1 MNNSN
6 KLLSLKEKIN
16 MEIHEST
23 KQAIMRAD
31 RLTNA
36 NKMLAAAKTPQEV
49 QAAEKEVKMAE
60 KAIKDAEEAK
70 KKLIDS
76 IGMSKMIENT
86 PEKTNITSNNE
97 QNAYET
103 TNNSIRVAK
112 KAKTNTNNSSSV
124 TIPVKR
130 RGRKKAKNAAE
141 TTTDSNN
148 SKNSLLDLVKDNQSL
163 ENSTTNTNNSSSGTI
178 VDVLKVFG
186 KDCHKYVPDFNV
198 REELA
203 KSKITS
209 QMEALYYLFRG
220 DNVVLCGKAGSGKS
234 WVINTFRNIIDS
246 FNAVLTDG
254 FGLTFNIATTASTG
268 AAAVIIDGATIHSWS
283 GLGVNLGPF
292 DKKTIKSIVP
302 SGNHWA
308 WNKLVRK
315 LKKVDCLI
323 IDEISMLPSYFL
335 ANLDFLM
342 RTARNNSEAFGGVQI
357 ILVGDFLQLPPVY
370 TGEKGL
376 DGRTVDYSYCFNS
389 SDENGENIFK
399 KSNFKYCYLD
409 RNMRSKDDDKL
420 TGLLN
425 SIRESNI
432 DDSTVELL
440 EKRFVNN
447 VKNAGGRTFM
457 KLFTTNVRTD
467 AYNSKELAAIDK
479 PSRTYYL
486 DYDVTNEDNEF
497 LIKSMKLSD
506 ITLKVGA
513 KVMLTSNTAVDND
526 SCVNGSIGKVV
537 SMSKDSVDVLFNNGC
552 VETVP
557 MTFATK
563 KESYLDSTGKVQENT
578 LGCVLYMPL
587 KLAWAITVHK
597 SQGQTFD
604 GVDIDLSK
612 CFTKGLG
619 YVALSR
625 AKSLDSII
633 IEGSYDDLSPNALLL
648 NDTARAG
655 DEIIMNRAKWCRERF
670 AENEQNIINYSLLDK
685 YGTDTMKISNSK
697 PKNGFDN
704 IMGDDYTCFEYVKNY
719 RARRI

>member
-1 MNNSN
+1 
-6 KLLSLKEKIN
+6 
-16 MEIHEST
+16 MEIREST
-23 KQAIMRAD
+23 RQAIMRAD
-31 RLTNA
+31 RVTNA
-36 NKMLAAAKTPQEV
+36 HKMLEAAKTPEEIK
-49 QAAEKEVKMAE
+49 AAKKELKAAE
-60 KAIKDAEEAK
+60 KAIKDADEAK
-70 KKLIDS
+70 RKLIDG
-76 IGMSKMIENT
+76 IGTTKMVKKVEKMSENSEST
-86 PEKTNITSNNE
+86 SENGNITSDNE
-97 QNAYET
+97 QNASEKT
-103 TNNSIRVAK
+103 TLVK
-112 KAKTNTNNSSSV
+112 K
-124 TIPVKR
+124 
-130 RGRKKAKNAAE
+130 RGRKSTKKAEKATETNVRATLTSFIDNDSQKPSKKAAKN
-141 TTTDSNN
+141 TNKSN
-148 SKNSLLDLVKDNQSL
+148 SNSL
-163 ENSTTNTNNSSSGTI
+163 
-178 VDVLKVFG
+178 VDVLKVFKPNG
-186 KDCHKYVPDFNV
+186 HDYVPDFNV

-234 WVINTFRNIIDS
+234 WVINTFRTIIDS
-246 FNAVLTDG
+246 FNAVLGDG

-283 GLGVNLGPF
+283 GLGINLGPF
-292 DKKTIKSIVP
+292 DKKTIQSIVP

-308 WNKLVRK
+308 WNKLCRK

-342 RTARNNSEAFGGVQI
+342 RTARNNSSAFGGVQI
-357 ILVGDFLQLPPVY
+357 VLVGDFLQLPPVY

-376 DGRTVDYSYCFNS
+376 DGRTVDYSYCFNA
-389 SDENGENIFK
+389 SDENDVNIFK

-420 TGLLN
+420 TNLLN
-425 SIRESNI
+425 SIRENNI
-432 DDSTVELL
+432 DDSVVELL
-440 EKRFVNN
+440 EGRFTNK
-447 VKNAGGRTFM
+447 VKNVGERTFM

-486 DYDVTNEDNEF
+486 DYDATNEDNER

-552 VETVP
+552 VENVP

-704 IMGDDYTCFEYVKNY
+704 IMGDDYKCFEYVKNY